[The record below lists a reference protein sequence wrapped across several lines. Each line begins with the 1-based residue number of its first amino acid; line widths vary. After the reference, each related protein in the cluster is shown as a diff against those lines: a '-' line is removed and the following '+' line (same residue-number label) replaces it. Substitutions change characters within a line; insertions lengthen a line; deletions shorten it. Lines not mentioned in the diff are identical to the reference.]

1 MNAGIIIGYEN
12 NTFRG
17 SNNITRAESASMI
30 KRVYT
35 DIKTSINNDYLTK
48 LEFMPVKGDEMYSYF
63 GEYNLNTTN
72 ADDKSLLK
80 PKTLWNMWHS
90 AVISSP
96 RIPTFTT

>member
-48 LEFMPVKGDEMYSYF
+48 LEFMPVKEMRCI
-63 GEYNLNTTN
+63 LI
-72 ADDKSLLK
+72 
-80 PKTLWNMWHS
+80 S
-90 AVISSP
+90 ASI
-96 RIPTFTT
+96 I